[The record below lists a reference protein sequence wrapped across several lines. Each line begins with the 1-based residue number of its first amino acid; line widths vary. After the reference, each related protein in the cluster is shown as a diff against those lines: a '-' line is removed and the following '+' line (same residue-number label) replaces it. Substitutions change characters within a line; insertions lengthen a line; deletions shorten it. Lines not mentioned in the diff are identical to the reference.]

1 MSAKKK
7 EPAKAKPNGQKLL
20 RELTDLELAEAYM
33 QASDQFS
40 MIQAQVMQLRTE
52 IERRKNV

>member
-7 EPAKAKPNGQKLL
+7 EPAKRNRQKQLKDVS
-20 RELTDLELAEAYM
+20 DLELAEAYVR
-33 QASDQFS
+33 ASDQFS
-40 MIQAQVMQLRTE
+40 MVQAQVMQLRTE